1 MIKNLILS
9 IITLLT
15 ITSLAYSKETNMEL
29 LISSEEIETQICA
42 ISKQINEDYKDKH
55 LTILMVMKGAV
66 CVTTD
71 LIRNLDVPF
80 KLEYLKASSYGENGM
95 VGGHLTIVGLD
106 SLDIEGRDVLV
117 IDDIYETGNTIREI
131 MTLLRTKNPKSIKSF
146 VLLLKDVPRKNNYRP
161 DYVVFDIPNRFVIG
175 YGLDY
180 KELYRGLPGIYA
192 FIGDKA
198 PF

>member
-1 MIKNLILS
+1 MIKYLIM
-9 IITLLT
+9 TLLT
-15 ITSLAYSKETNMEL
+15 ITSLGFCKDEQMEL
-29 LISSEEIETQICA
+29 LISSEDIA
-42 ISKQINEDYKDKH
+42 KQVAAVSSRINEDYKDKH

-66 CVTTD
+66 CITSD

-95 VGGHLTIVGLD
+95 VGGALTIVGLE

-117 IDDIYETGNTIREI
+117 IDDIYETGNTICQVME
-131 MTLLRTKNPKSIKSF
+131 LLKTKNPRSIKSF
-146 VLLLKDVPRKNNYRP
+146 VLLLKDVPRKNPYRP
-161 DYVVFDIPNRFVIG
+161 DYVLFDIPNRFVIG

-180 KELYRGLPGIYA
+180 KEFYRGLPGIYA

>member
-1 MIKNLILS
+1 MIKYCVMIM
-9 IITLLT
+9 LT
-15 ITSLAYSKETNMEL
+15 IASLGYSKETDMEL
-29 LISSEEIETQICA
+29 LISSDEIEQQVLA
-42 ISKQINEDYKDKH
+42 VSKQINEDYQDKH
-55 LTILMVMKGAV
+55 LSILMVMKGAV
-66 CVTTD
+66 CVTSD
-71 LIRNLDVPF
+71 LIRNLEVPF

-117 IDDIYETGNTIREI
+117 VDDIYETGNTICQVIEK
-131 MTLLRTKNPKSIKSF
+131 LKTKNPRSIKSL
-146 VLLLKDVPRKNNYRP
+146 VLLLKDVPRKNPYIP
-161 DYVVFDIPNRFVIG
+161 DYVLFNIPNRFVIG

>member
-1 MIKNLILS
+1 MIKYCVMIM
-9 IITLLT
+9 LT
-15 ITSLAYSKETNMEL
+15 IASLGYSKETHMEL
-29 LISSEEIETQICA
+29 LISSDEIEQQVLA
-42 ISKQINEDYKDKH
+42 VSKQINEDYQDKH
-55 LTILMVMKGAV
+55 LSILMVMKGAV
-66 CVTTD
+66 CVTSD
-71 LIRNLDVPF
+71 LIRNLEVPF

-117 IDDIYETGNTIREI
+117 VDDIYETGNTICQVIEK
-131 MTLLRTKNPKSIKSF
+131 LKTKNPRSIKSL
-146 VLLLKDVPRKNNYRP
+146 VLLLKDVPRKNQYIP
-161 DYVVFDIPNRFVIG
+161 DYVLFNIPNRFVIG

>member
-1 MIKNLILS
+1 MIKYLIM
-9 IITLLT
+9 TLLT
-15 ITSLAYSKETNMEL
+15 ITSLGFSKEEQMEL
-29 LISSEEIETQICA
+29 LISSEEIDQKIVT
-42 ISKQINEDYKDKH
+42 ISQRINEDYADKH

-66 CVTTD
+66 CITSD

-95 VGGHLTIVGLD
+95 VGGSLTLAGLD

-117 IDDIYETGNTIREI
+117 IDDIYETGNTICQVME
-131 MTLLRTKNPKSIKSF
+131 MLKTKKPNSIKSF
-146 VLLLKDVPRKNNYRP
+146 VLLLKDVPRKNTYRP
-161 DYVVFDIPNRFVIG
+161 DYVLFDIPNRFVIG

-180 KELYRGLPGIYA
+180 KEFYRGLPGIYA

>member
-1 MIKNLILS
+1 M
-9 IITLLT
+9 LT
-15 ITSLAYSKETNMEL
+15 IASLGYSKETDMEL
-29 LISSEEIETQICA
+29 LISSDEIEQQVLA
-42 ISKQINEDYKDKH
+42 VSKQINEDYQDKH
-55 LTILMVMKGAV
+55 LSILMVMKGAV
-66 CVTTD
+66 CVTSD
-71 LIRNLDVPF
+71 LIRNLEVPF

-117 IDDIYETGNTIREI
+117 VDDIYETGNTICQVIEK
-131 MTLLRTKNPKSIKSF
+131 LKTKNPRSIKSL
-146 VLLLKDVPRKNNYRP
+146 VLLLKDVPRKNPYIP
-161 DYVVFDIPNRFVIG
+161 DYVLFNIPNRFVIG